1 MALKFLGPNGGSTG
15 TRTWSFNVVRQYR
28 RVVAGSPYE

>member
-15 TRTWSFNVVRQYR
+15 TRTWSFKVVR
-28 RVVAGSPYE
+28 